1 MEEKKP
7 VSAITAGLIIAGVSI
22 VYSLIS
28 NVIAGTGGAVGFFE
42 YIVIIAAL
50 VVFINL
56 YAKTHD
62 NNLTFGDLFSY
73 GFKATAIYTLIFLV
87 FISILLIST
96 PELKQ
101 KALEEARKELE
112 SRKMPDS
119 DIEKS
124 IDIVGRYFWI
134 AMVGS
139 TMFFLVLVGAI
150 GSAIGAA
157 IAKKRPQNPFE
168 QPKE

>member
-7 VSAITAGLIIAGVSI
+7 VSAITAGLIIAGISI

-28 NVIAGTGGAVGFFE
+28 NAIAGSGGGMDIFQNL
-42 YIVIIAAL
+42 VIIAAL
-50 VVFINL
+50 VLFINM
-56 YAKTHD
+56 YAKANN

-73 GFKATAIYTLIFLV
+73 GFKSTAIYTLIFLV

-101 KALEEARKELE
+101 KTLEEARKAMERQKL
-112 SRKMPDS
+112 PDS
-119 DIEKS
+119 AIEK
-124 IDIVGRYFWI
+124 GLELTGKYFWI
-134 AMVGS
+134 LTVGA
-139 TMFFLVLVGAI
+139 TMFYLVLVGAI

-168 QPKE
+168 QPTE